1 MITDDQKAFWD
12 AFGFLYLPQRF
23 SKSEVND
30 LKKAAI
36 EVIEKEGGRD
46 AFYNAPTW
54 AIGAFAERHHVL
66 TDWLADDRIYGIPE
80 KLLGPD
86 FFLETNAGSV
96 FWSNTS
102 WHGGFQQG
110 DTSETVH
117 MTSKTVMYFDSLN
130 QNNGSLLV
138 IPGTHRFPMG
148 TNIKIPYSADEDLFL
163 EEYGV
168 SSEEIP
174 CVSLD
179 TEPGDIIVFSERTY
193 HASFGS
199 AKGRL
204 QISAE
209 YGANPSNHEQISAI
223 KKDYADLRYSF
234 HPVDSYVNNANPRIR
249 RMVSKLIELGFP
261 ATKISEL

>member
-12 AFGFLYLPQRF
+12 AFGFLLLPQLF
-23 SKSEVND
+23 TKSEVAEI
-30 LKKAAI
+30 KKAAV
-36 EVIEKEGGRD
+36 EVIEREDGRD

-54 AIGAFAERHHVL
+54 AIGAFAERHNVL

-80 KLLGPD
+80 KLLGSD

-96 FWSNTS
+96 FWGNTS
-102 WHGGFQQG
+102 WHGGFQPA
-110 DTSETVH
+110 DTPETVH

-130 QNNGSLLV
+130 QHNGSLLV

-148 TNIKIPYSADEDLFL
+148 KNIQIPYSADKDFFL

-168 SSEEIP
+168 SSEEMP
-174 CVSLD
+174 CISLD

-199 AKGRL
+199 TKGRL

-209 YGANPSNHEQISAI
+209 YGANPSNNEQISAI
-223 KKDYADLRYSF
+223 KKDYNDLKFSF
-234 HPVDSYVNNANPRIR
+234 HPVDSYVNNENPRIR

-261 ATKISEL
+261 PTKLSDL

>member
-1 MITDDQKAFWD
+1 MISDDQKVFWD
-12 AFGFLYLPQRF
+12 AFGFLYLPQKF
-23 SKSEVND
+23 SKSEIDD

-36 EVIEKEGGRD
+36 EVIEREGGRD

-54 AIGAFAERHHVL
+54 AIGAFAERHNVL

-80 KLLGPD
+80 KLLGSD

-96 FWSNTS
+96 FWGNTS
-102 WHGGFQQG
+102 WHGGFQPA
-110 DTSETVH
+110 DTPETVH

-148 TNIKIPYSADEDLFL
+148 TNIQIPYSADKDLFL

-168 SSEEIP
+168 SSEEMP
-174 CVSLD
+174 CISLD

-199 AKGRL
+199 TKGRL

-209 YGANPSNHEQISAI
+209 YGANPSNNEQISAI
-223 KKDYADLRYSF
+223 KKDYNDLKFSF
-234 HPVDSYVNNANPRIR
+234 HPVDSYVNNENPRIR

-261 ATKISEL
+261 PTKLSDL